1 MLFRKFRKSCLGSKL
16 SLTFAAAAFGV
27 AYLFPLATAD
37 TPGDPKKVALEVIDR
52 NAEQIATVG
61 DVLYYFGEP
70 GMQEYES
77 AKYLK
82 ETLERSGFKVEV
94 GGAGLPTNVW
104 ATWGSGK
111 PVIAIATEMDALP
124 EGSQTPGSIP
134 RKPLVEGAPGHMEGH
149 NLMAAA
155 SVGAAHAV
163 KKAMEQFKIPGTIVL
178 SIGPA
183 EEQLMSRPYL
193 VRDGYFKDVD
203 AAVITH
209 VADSF
214 GTGYGLSNYALIG
227 AKFTFKGRTAHGGVN
242 PWDGKDAV
250 DAVVLM
256 DIGFDKLREHL
267 RPTYRGHRAIT
278 MGGVQPNIIP
288 EVGQIWW
295 FIRDA
300 TGPWAKEN
308 FDKLV
313 DIAKG
318 AALMTGTTMEMEPF
332 GAGWPSLGNKVLAEA
347 IQKNIDAVGT
357 PKWTEDENNFA
368 RELQKSM
375 AQKEIGLPTKVL
387 PLAPGRQNS
396 SSNDIGD
403 ITWVVPSASVRF
415 PSVVPGIQAHH
426 WSAGITPTM
435 SIGHKGAV
443 VGAKAI
449 AASVL
454 DLMTSPELL
463 AAAKKQFEEDT
474 KGSKYFSLLP
484 PGAKPPVDLNREM
497 MDKYRP
503 AMRKFYLSKK
513 AEFK

>member
-1 MLFRKFRKSCLGSKL
+1 MPKQRLFIKRTLL
-16 SLTFAAAAFGV
+16 LAVAALTAALTFVFT
-27 AYLFPLATAD
+27 PATAD
-37 TPGDPKKVALEVIDR
+37 SPADAKRVAIDTVER
-52 NAEQIATVG
+52 NAVQIATVG
-61 DVLYYFGEP
+61 DVIYHFGEP
-70 GMQEYES
+70 GMQEYETS
-77 AKYLK
+77 KYLK
-82 ETLERSGFKVEV
+82 ATLEQIGFKVEV

-111 PVIAIATEMDALP
+111 PVIAIATEMDSLP

-134 RKPLVEGAPGHMEGH
+134 RKPLVDGAPGHMEGH

-155 SVGAAHAV
+155 AVGAAHAV
-163 KKAMEQFKIPGTIVL
+163 KRAMEQFKLPGTVVL

-209 VADSF
+209 VGDSL
-214 GTGYGLSNYALIG
+214 GTGYGLGNYALIG
-227 AKFTFKGRTAHGGVN
+227 AKFTFRGRTAHGGVN

-267 RPTYRGHRAIT
+267 RPTYRGHRTIT
-278 MGGVQPNIIP
+278 HGGVQPNIIP
-288 EVGQIWW
+288 DMGQIWW

-300 TGPWAKEN
+300 SGPWAKEN

-313 DIAKG
+313 NIGKG
-318 AALMTGTTMEMEPF
+318 AALMTGTTMEMEPY
-332 GAGWPSLGNKVLAEA
+332 GAAWPSLGNKAIAEA
-347 IQKNIDAVGT
+347 VQKNIDLVGM
-357 PKWTEDENNFA
+357 PNWSEEENKFA
-368 RELQKSM
+368 RELQKSQG
-375 AQKEIGLPTKVL
+375 QKEVGLPTKVL

-403 ITWVVPSASVRF
+403 ITWVVPTASVRF
-415 PSVVPGIQAHH
+415 PSVVPGIQPHH

-443 VGAKAI
+443 AGAKAI
-449 AASVL
+449 AASVV
-454 DLMTSPELL
+454 DLLTSPELR
-463 AAAKKQFEEDT
+463 AAAKKQFEQDT
-474 KGSKYFSLLP
+474 KDSKYFSLLP
-484 PGAKPPVDLNREM
+484 EGAKPPLDLNKEM
-497 MDKYRP
+497 MEKYRP
-503 AMRKFYLSKK
+503 AMKKFYLSK
-513 AEFK
+513 AAVFK

>member
-1 MLFRKFRKSCLGSKL
+1 MFLGYRIRHHRI
-16 SLTFAAAAFGV
+16 FV
-27 AYLFPLATAD
+27 AIIFLLLALVLVFNRATAD
-37 TPGDPKKVALEVIDR
+37 SPTDAKRVAWEIVDR
-52 NAEQIATVG
+52 NAAQIATVG

-77 AKYLK
+77 SKYLK
-82 ETLERSGFKVEV
+82 TTLEQIGFKVEV

-111 PVIAIATEMDALP
+111 PVIAIATEMDSLP

-155 SVGAAHAV
+155 AVGAAHAV
-163 KKAMEQFKIPGTIVL
+163 KKAMEQFNLPGTVVV

-203 AAVITH
+203 AAIITH
-209 VADSF
+209 VGDRF
-214 GTGYGLSNYALIG
+214 GTDYGLLNYALIG
-227 AKFTFKGRTAHGGVN
+227 AKFTFRGRTAHGGVN

-256 DIGFDKLREHL
+256 DIGMDKLREHL
-267 RPTYRGHRAIT
+267 RPTYRAHRTIT
-278 MGGVQPNIIP
+278 HGGVQPNIIP
-288 EVGQIWW
+288 DMGQIWW
-295 FIRDA
+295 FVRDA

-313 DIAKG
+313 NIGKG
-318 AALMTGTTMEMEPF
+318 AALMTGTTMEMEPY
-332 GAGWPSLGNKVLAEA
+332 GAAWPSLGNKAIAESV
-347 IQKNIDAVGT
+347 QKNIDMVGM
-357 PKWTEDENNFA
+357 PKWTEEENRFA
-368 RELQKSM
+368 KELQKSM
-375 AQKEIGLPTKVL
+375 GQKDVGLLEKPA
-387 PLAPGRQNS
+387 PLVAGRQGS

-403 ITWVVPSASVRF
+403 ITWVVPTGTIRF
-415 PSVVPGIQAHH
+415 PAVVPGIQPHH

-454 DLMTSPELL
+454 DLLTSAELR
-463 AAAKKQFEEDT
+463 AVAKKQFEEDT
-474 KGSKYFSLLP
+474 KDTKYFSLLP
-484 PGAKPPVDLNREM
+484 EGAKPPLDLNKEM
-497 MDKYRP
+497 MEKYRP
-503 AMRKFYLSKK
+503 AMAKYYQNKP
-513 AEFK
+513 AVFK